1 MALFD
6 IFKKKQ
12 TIADNEEGKTLLAFA
27 MFNNGNRY
35 DLNTVIEHFTTFW
48 GLDITDTLG
57 DNTTAVFNINGERV
71 ALAYMPVPI
80 PWSDIKHA
88 AQYAYNW
95 TNAEKDLE
103 SHDGHAIV
111 TVMSATKETIDR
123 FKVLS
128 KLLCSILMTSN
139 CIGVYNGNGSF
150 LISTEQYLENAEY
163 LKEGDPVVPL
173 WVYIGLRESDV
184 GNSAYTNGLA
194 AFKKQEMEIIDS
206 KLELVEVYKFLLIVT
221 SDVISE
227 NVTFNDGDFV
237 GFTEDKLIK
246 ITSSEGRFVEGESLK
261 LEV

>member
-6 IFKKKQ
+6 IFEKKQ
-12 TIADNEEGKTLLAFA
+12 TIADNEEGKTLMAMP

-35 DLNTVIEHFTTFW
+35 DLNTVIEHLTTFW
-48 GLDITDTLG
+48 DLDITDILG

-71 ALAYMPVPI
+71 ALAYMPVPF

-95 TNAEKDLE
+95 ITAEKDLE

-111 TVMSATKETIDR
+111 TVMSATKETIQR
-123 FKVLS
+123 FKTLS

-139 CIGVYNGNGSF
+139 CVGIYNGNGSF
-150 LISTEQYLENAEY
+150 IISREQYLENAEY

-173 WVYIGLRESDV
+173 WVYIGLIESDV

-194 AFKKQEMEIIDS
+194 VFKKQEMEIINS
-206 KLELVEVYKFLLIVT
+206 KLELQRYMNFY
-221 SDVISE
+221 
-227 NVTFNDGDFV
+227 
-237 GFTEDKLIK
+237 
-246 ITSSEGRFVEGESLK
+246 
-261 LEV
+261 